1 MLWKFIFFKLVS
13 LVQLSKYTLHT
24 LWCRQNIPLL
34 LYLYFLLFFPL
45 HPPLTFRLKITQNT
59 QGEKEREKN
68 PLPRD
73 NKRWGR
79 DSYLAKHRRTM
90 GGGATIP
97 SLLEQFV
104 KDFTKRLNFYQ
115 YLPPPQ
121 SRPSPFKFLC
131 TPRWPGLWGRG
142 GRIEYGMEVYDRSLN
157 NSYNHE
163 KCHSHIFPHI
173 ILLLG
178 M

>member
-59 QGEKEREKN
+59 QGEKEREKKI
-68 PLPRD
+68 PFQGTTKGEGGTLIWPSIGVQ
-73 NKRWGR
+73 W
-79 DSYLAKHRRTM
+79 
-90 GGGATIP
+90 GGATIP